1 LWRASIGYITNQL
14 VISEKATMF
23 HTLFTR
29 ARVPAVLLSLA
40 VLAACQKPPV
50 AQDPIR
56 AVKVMTVGA
65 TAGTAE
71 LEFSGEVRA
80 RVESSLGFRVAGKLL
95 SRSADIGQR
104 VQAGQL
110 LAQLDPQDYRLA
122 ADATAAQLVAAQTNR
137 DLALADLKRYQDL
150 RAQGFISAA
159 ELQRREVALAAAQA
173 QWQQAQAQNSVQG
186 NQSGYTRLIADG
198 AGVITSV
205 DANAGQVVAAGQ
217 PVVRLALDGAR
228 DVVFAVPDDKLAL
241 FKTGQTLTV
250 RLWGRDKT
258 LQAQIRDVAASADP
272 VTRTFLVKAALP
284 SGADAV
290 LGATVTVVKSATSS
304 TAVSTL
310 KLPSS
315 ALRLEGNATSVW
327 VLDPTSMTVKSQ
339 AIEVKTA
346 DGNDA
351 VVTSGLNAGD
361 QVVISGVHVL
371 TAGQKVSLFGAAK

>member
-1 LWRASIGYITNQL
+1 MLSTFLSRARL
-14 VISEKATMF
+14 PV
-23 HTLFTR
+23 TLF
-29 ARVPAVLLSLA
+29 SLA

-65 TAGTAE
+65 TQGTVE
-71 LEFSGEVRA
+71 LEYSGEVRA
-80 RVESSLGFRVAGKLL
+80 RVESSLGFRVAGKVL
-95 SRSADIGQR
+95 SRSAEIGQR

-137 DLALADLKRYQDL
+137 DLAAADLKRYQDL

-159 ELQRREVALAAAQA
+159 ELQRREASLAAAQA

-186 NQSGYTRLIADG
+186 NQSGYTRLVAD
-198 AGVITSV
+198 ASGVITSV

-228 DVVFAVPDDKLAL
+228 DVVFAVPEDKLAM
-241 FKTGQTLTV
+241 FKTGQAVTV
-250 RLWGRDKT
+250 KLWGRDKT
-258 LQAQIRDVAASADP
+258 LQAQIRDVAASADT

-284 SGADAV
+284 NGADAV
-290 LGATVTVVKSATSS
+290 LGATVTVVKPATTS
-304 TAVSTL
+304 TAAATL

-315 ALRLEGNATSVW
+315 ALRLDGNATAVW

-339 AIEVKTA
+339 AIDVKTA

-351 VVTSGLNAGD
+351 VVTSGLKAGD
-361 QVVISGVHVL
+361 QVVMSGVHVL
-371 TAGQKVSLFGAAK
+371 TAGQKVSIFGDGK

>member
-1 LWRASIGYITNQL
+1 LWRAPIGYITNQL
-14 VISEKATMF
+14 VISDQTTML
-23 HTLFTR
+23 HTLLSR
-29 ARVPAVLLSLA
+29 ARVPVALLSLA

-50 AQDPIR
+50 AQEPIR

-80 RVESSLGFRVAGKLL
+80 RVESSLGFRVSGKVL
-95 SRSADIGQR
+95 SRAAEIGQR

-137 DLALADLKRYQDL
+137 DLAVADLKRYQDL

-159 ELQRREVALAAAQA
+159 ELQRREASLAAAQA

-186 NQSGYTRLIADG
+186 NQSGYTRLVADG

-228 DVVFAVPDDKLAL
+228 DVVFAVPEDKLAL
-241 FKTGQTLTV
+241 FKTGQTVAV

-258 LQAQIRDVAASADP
+258 LQAQIRDVAASADT

-284 SGADAV
+284 QSADAV
-290 LGATVTVVKSATSS
+290 LGATVTIVKPATPSSA
-304 TAVSTL
+304 AATL

-315 ALRLEGNATSVW
+315 ALRLDGNATSVW
-327 VLDPTSMTVKSQ
+327 VLDPASMTVKSQ

-351 VVTSGLNAGD
+351 VVTSGLKAGD
-361 QVVISGVHVL
+361 QVVMSGVHVL
-371 TAGQKVSLFGAAK
+371 TAGQKVSIFGAGK

>member
-1 LWRASIGYITNQL
+1 ML
-14 VISEKATMF
+14 
-23 HTLFTR
+23 HTLFSR
-29 ARVPAVLLSLA
+29 ARVPVALLSLA

-65 TAGTAE
+65 TASTSE
-71 LEFSGEVRA
+71 LEFSGDVRA
-80 RVESSLGFRVAGKLL
+80 RVESSLGFRVGGKLL
-95 SRSADIGQR
+95 SRAAEIGQR

-122 ADATAAQLVAAQTNR
+122 AEASTAQLVAAQTNR
-137 DLALADLKRYQDL
+137 DLAAADLKRYQDL

-159 ELQRREVALAAAQA
+159 ELQRREATFAAAQA

-186 NQSGYTRLIADG
+186 NQSSYTRLVADG
-198 AGVITSV
+198 AGVITAL

-217 PVVRLALDGAR
+217 PVVRLALDGPR
-228 DVVFAVPDDKLAL
+228 DVVFAVPEDKLAL
-241 FKTGQTLTV
+241 FKTGQTVAV

-258 LQAQIRDVAASADP
+258 LQAHIRDVAASADA

-284 SGADAV
+284 QGADAV
-290 LGATVTVVKSATSS
+290 LGATVTVVKPATSS
-304 TAVSTL
+304 TAAATL

-315 ALRLEGNATSVW
+315 ALRLDGNTTAVW
-327 VLDPTSMTVKSQ
+327 VLDPASMTVKSQ
-339 AIEVKTA
+339 AIDVKTA

-351 VVTSGLNAGD
+351 VVSSGLSAGD
-361 QVVISGVHVL
+361 QVVMSGVHVL
-371 TAGQKVSLFGAAK
+371 TAGQKVSIFGAGK

>member
-1 LWRASIGYITNQL
+1 
-14 VISEKATMF
+14 MF
-23 HTLFTR
+23 YTLFTWS
-29 ARVPAVLLSLA
+29 RVPVALVSLFF
-40 VLAACQKPPV
+40 LAACQKPPV

-65 TAGTAE
+65 TVGTNE
-71 LEFSGEVRA
+71 LEFAGDVRA
-80 RVESSLGFRVAGKLL
+80 RVESNLGFRVGGKLL
-95 SRSADIGQR
+95 SRHVEIGQR

-137 DLALADLKRYQDL
+137 DLAVADLKRYQDL

-159 ELQRREVALAAAQA
+159 ELQRREAALAAAQA

-186 NQSGYTRLIADG
+186 NQSGYTRLVADG

-217 PVVRLALDGAR
+217 SVVRLALDGAR

-241 FKTGQTLTV
+241 FKTGQTVAV

-290 LGATVTVVKSATSS
+290 LGATVTVVKAATSG
-304 TAVSTL
+304 AALATL

-327 VLDPTSMTVKSQ
+327 VLDPASMTVKSQ

-361 QVVISGVHVL
+361 QVVMSGVHVL
-371 TAGQKVSLFGAAK
+371 TAGQKVTIFGDGK